1 MAQQPL
7 TNWQVNVY
15 NNFVKVIPKRLKT
28 LYRIIKCVFFWSG
41 GRVKKL
47 LIFQMTDVKT
57 HEYLNIHNS
66 RHSRQPSRNTYI
78 YALMLFLILIL
89 KTLQE

>member
-41 GRVKKL
+41 GGGKET
-47 LIFQMTDVKT
+47 F
-57 HEYLNIHNS
+57 NIPNDRCQDS
-66 RHSRQPSRNTYI
+66 RISKYS
-78 YALMLFLILIL
+78 
-89 KTLQE
+89 